1 MAADGDQLDLPG
13 LIIPLEFGGSGCSH
27 VELAVVMEQMGAA
40 LYCSPYLSTVVLATN
55 LLLASD
61 DRTAM
66 ARHLLY
72 QPSTVIVSPVW

>member
-1 MAADGDQLDLPG
+1 
-13 LIIPLEFGGSGCSH
+13 
-27 VELAVVMEQMGAA
+27 
-40 LYCSPYLSTVVLATN
+40 VLATN